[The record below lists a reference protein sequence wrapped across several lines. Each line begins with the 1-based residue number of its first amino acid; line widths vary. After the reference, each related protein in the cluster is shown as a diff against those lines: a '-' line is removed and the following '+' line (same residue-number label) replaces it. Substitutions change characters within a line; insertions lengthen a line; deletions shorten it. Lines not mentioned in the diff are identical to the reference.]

1 MSAAGPL
8 VVHTWDAPEAAQV
21 RESERQLHRPL
32 VFQAEERRGFQRDD
46 ADRHGFGEGPD
57 HHPELFTTLEH
68 PEQRLGAGCLRSVAV
83 PITDR
88 GDFAVRSSVVAFAG
102 ALDVRLGGHNYY
114 HGAIED
120 RGFLGDGRPVEIADI
135 ARARRLA
142 AAVSISALAVAVL
155 FRGWR
160 S

>member
-1 MSAAGPL
+1 
-8 VVHTWDAPEAAQV
+8 VEA
-21 RESERQLHRPL
+21 
-32 VFQAEERRGFQRDD
+32 
-46 ADRHGFGEGPD
+46 
-57 HHPELFTTLEH
+57 
-68 PEQRLGAGCLRSVAV
+68 
-83 PITDR
+83 
-88 GDFAVRSSVVAFAG
+88 AFAG

-135 ARARRLA
+135 ARASRLA